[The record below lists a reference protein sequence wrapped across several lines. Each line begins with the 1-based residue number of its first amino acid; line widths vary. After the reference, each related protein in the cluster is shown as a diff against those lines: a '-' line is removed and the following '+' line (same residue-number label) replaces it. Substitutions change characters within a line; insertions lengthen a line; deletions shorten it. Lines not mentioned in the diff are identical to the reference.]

1 MIGGVRRTFATARHR
16 ADPPPRPGQ
25 VFDPMLQHERTAL
38 AWERTA
44 IAVMVAGVLF
54 ARQATTIHASLAVL
68 GIAQVALGGVVLIWA
83 GKHYDDLHAPLRAG
97 ESPVHPGAARVVG
110 LTTIGFTGAALV
122 ITIAS
127 LLT

>member
-1 MIGGVRRTFATARHR
+1 MVRRFEQAQHR

-44 IAVMVAGVLF
+44 IATMVAGILF
-54 ARQATTIHASLAVL
+54 ARHATTIHASLAAI
-68 GIAQVALGGVVLIWA
+68 GIAQVLLGGLVLIWA
-83 GKHYDDLHAPLRAG
+83 GKHYDDLHTPLRAG

-110 LTTIGFTGAALV
+110 LTSIAFTGFALV
-122 ITIAS
+122 IAILATA
-127 LLT
+127 L